1 DAKEVVAHLGIPYM
15 IVNIGNAYR
24 ALTEFCLYGCNTSIS
39 LKRYKQQQNTCIVST
54 IFYTFAKT

>member
-1 DAKEVVAHLGIPYM
+1 MGIFFHRPDRFSRVTPY
-15 IVNIGNAYR
+15 IYR
-24 ALTEFCLYGCNTSIS
+24 KALTEFCLYGCNTSIS